1 MAQRRFGTVL
11 RDNAVHEM
19 YDEILRELGDKA
31 SYISRA
37 YIYRRIS
44 ERTHLSTRTISH
56 ILNHTSRK
64 DAEFA

>member
-37 YIYRRIS
+37 YIY
-44 ERTHLSTRTISH
+44 
-56 ILNHTSRK
+56 
-64 DAEFA
+64 